1 MDNYYDNNNFDLEK
15 FNKRFKKLQNEDKEE
30 EKLER
35 ESYLKTLEKKE
46 KIKKITDLSVGDI
59 LTNTKNEVLD
69 LIYEIIS
76 FEFEGFDGFIDLF
89 IKNNRLFYV
98 GLFMLLMCCILYFI
112 SYIFFYPSDVKRN
125 DININI
131 PNDYS
136 FNYKPYEIQTNEQ
149 SEQIAKLKEQIE
161 VLKNPP
167 QAPGAQAPGA
177 QAPPPMPVPAAQANI
192 NSL

>member
-15 FNKRFKKLQNEDKEE
+15 FNKRFKQLQNENKEKE
-30 EKLER
+30 NLER
-35 ESYLKTLEKKE
+35 EAYLKTLDKKE
-46 KIKKITDLSVGDI
+46 TIKKITDLSVGDI

-98 GLFMLLMCCILYFI
+98 GLFMLLICCILYLI

-149 SEQIAKLKEQIE
+149 SEQIAKLKEEIK
-161 VLKNPP
+161 VLKILHKSLLLKE
-167 QAPGAQAPGA
+167 QLLQF
-177 QAPPPMPVPAAQANI
+177 QLHKQILVLYNI
-192 NSL
+192 NS

>member
-15 FNKRFKKLQNEDKEE
+15 FNKRFKQLQNEEKEN

-35 ESYLKTLEKKE
+35 KEYLKTLEKKE
-46 KIKKITDLSVGDI
+46 EVKKITDLSVGEI

-69 LIYEIIS
+69 LTYEIIS

-98 GLFMLLMCCILYFI
+98 GLFMLLICCVLYFI

-149 SEQIAKLKEQIE
+149 SEQIAKLKDEIE
-161 VLKNPP
+161 RLKNPP
-167 QAPGAQAPGA
+167 QAPPQAPVPGA
-177 QAPPPMPVPAAQANI
+177 APQPNNI
-192 NSL
+192 TNL

>member
-112 SYIFFYPSDVKRN
+112 SYIFFYPSDVKKN

-167 QAPGAQAPGA
+167 QAPGAQS
-177 QAPPPMPVPAAQANI
+177 PPPMPVPAAQANI

>member
-15 FNKRFKKLQNEDKEE
+15 FNKRFKQLQNEEKEN

-35 ESYLKTLEKKE
+35 EAYLKTLDKKE

-98 GLFMLLMCCILYFI
+98 GLFMLLICCILYLI

-149 SEQIAKLKEQIE
+149 SQQIAKLKEEIE
-161 VLKNPP
+161 ALKNLP
-167 QAPGAQAPGA
+167 QAPAAQAQVPA
-177 QAPPPMPVPAAQANI
+177 PMPVPAAQANI